1 MAARAADGGRSA
13 EAVHRQAL
21 SLIDFAF
28 FGGGDE
34 IYYVDVCL

>member
-1 MAARAADGGRSA
+1 VAARAADGGRSA

-21 SLIDFAF
+21 SPINFSF
-28 FGGGDE
+28 FFGGDE

>member
-13 EAVHRQAL
+13 EAVHKQAL
-21 SLIDFAF
+21 SPIDFF
-28 FGGGDE
+28 FLGGDE